1 LFFFVAV
8 CARPPPPSYSSF
20 FIRRFEAG
28 FGEASPPPSSDD
40 DVAATG
46 MVRGALAFGLDNS
59 DSDDAA
65 DGESDSDDER
75 QQMPRMLPSRDSSRS
90 SHGHGDRR
98 FPLKSQGRAAMAMP
112 AAGDGGD
119 GDYGPEDDEAEARAA
134 AWAAGRTH
142 PPFLGAAQGYPKE
155 GYLEEATDLSQP
167 LTFDDAFPSGIF
179 PAGPSDLAA
188 FSGGTFAGGAAGSAE
203 STKAVRFN
211 SGSFGSRTARPPSN
225 TEVVELDESDSD
237 SSM

>member
-1 LFFFVAV
+1 
-8 CARPPPPSYSSF
+8 
-20 FIRRFEAG
+20 
-28 FGEASPPPSSDD
+28 
-40 DVAATG
+40 

-59 DSDDAA
+59 DNSDDAA

-134 AWAAGRTH
+134 AWAAVRTH

-167 LTFDDAFPSGIF
+167 LSFDEAFPSGIF

-203 STKAVRFN
+203 SAKAVRFN

-237 SSM
+237 NSM